1 MYTAGSTQ
9 ANSGPRILV
18 VRLGA
23 MGDVLHALP
32 AVATLKHGFP
42 NSRLSWVIA
51 PKWAPLIEGNPFV
64 DEAILFER
72 KTFSGLVS
80 AWRELRHRRFD
91 LAVDFQGLV
100 KSAIVASVAR
110 PDRIYGFHQS
120 LLRERVAALF
130 YSNRVLAQA
139 PHVVDRNLELAS
151 AAGASSIVSA
161 FPVPD
166 GTTEGELPEGGFVLA
181 NPLAGWP
188 GKQWPLD
195 YYSTLAGLLRRDL
208 DLPLVLNGPPQ
219 AAGTLAQVAGP
230 VVHLSGISGLIH
242 ATRRAL
248 AVIGIDSGP
257 MHLAAAL
264 QKPGVAIFGP
274 TDPSRNGP
282 YGSSFT
288 VLRDPAATTSYK
300 RKKEPHPAMGR
311 ISPDDVLAALR
322 ERLSVSQCQAG
333 SAR

>member
-9 ANSGPRILV
+9 ASSGPRILV

-32 AVATLKHGFP
+32 AVATLKHGLP
-42 NSRLSWVIA
+42 NSRLSWVID

-64 DEAILFER
+64 DEVILIER
-72 KTFSGLVS
+72 KTFRGLIS
-80 AWRELRHRRFD
+80 AWRELRARRFD
-91 LAVDFQGLV
+91 LAVDFQGLL

-139 PHVVDRNLELAS
+139 SHVVDRNLELAS

-166 GTTEGELPEGGFVLA
+166 GAAEGDLPEGGFVLA
-181 NPLAGWP
+181 SPLAGWP
-188 GKQWPLD
+188 AKQWPLD
-195 YYSTLAGLLRRDL
+195 RYAKLAELLRREL
-208 DLPLVLNGPPQ
+208 DLPLILDGPAQ
-219 AAGTLAQVAGP
+219 AAGILRQVTGAA
-230 VVHLSGISGLIH
+230 VHISGIPGLIH
-242 ATRRAL
+242 ATRKAL
-248 AVIGIDSGP
+248 AVVGIDSGP

-282 YGSSFT
+282 YGASFT
-288 VLRDPAATTSYK
+288 VLRDPAAATSYK
-300 RKKEPHPAMGR
+300 RRKEPHPAMR
-311 ISPDDVLAALR
+311 SVSPGDVLEALR
-322 ERLSVSQCQAG
+322 ERLSVSRCQAG